1 MSFYSKLNKF
11 CSCGN
16 VIKLNEKCSCKKAYR
31 SKENKTHPSNT
42 RKFQKLRK
50 SIIIRDEYHCQRC
63 KVVYGQLVMEDLECH
78 HIKSFRDYPELAYDE
93 VNLITVCRRCNLDL
107 GNSNKL
113 DFNWIAPELEVPT
126 L

>member
-1 MSFYSKLNKF
+1 MKF
-11 CSCGN
+11 NTICNRCGN
-16 VIKLNEKCSCKKAYR
+16 LVTGSATNCPCKKTYR
-31 SKENKTHPSNT
+31 RGGDKTHPSST
-42 RKFQKLRK
+42 RRFQKLRK

-63 KVVYGQLVMEDLECH
+63 KAVYGQLIMGDLECH

-93 VNLITVCRRCNLDL
+93 ANLITVCRRCNLDL

-113 DFNWIAPELEVPT
+113 NFNWIASELKVPT